1 MTVHIG
7 KLTSEVTV
15 LDADTMLSQAQIER
29 IVSLVLQRLEERARE
44 ARRTQA
50 ATALHRQASKPTR
63 TGG

>member
-15 LDADTMLSQAQIER
+15 QDADTMLSQAQIER